1 MNYAD
6 LVSFLVKS
14 LVKDGTSVSVKQF
27 DTSED
32 EIHIEVLVSND
43 EIGSVIGKGGIIANA
58 IRTIVQASSYAHND
72 KKVRIHIDSI

>member
-14 LVKDGTSVSVKQF
+14 LVKDGASVSVKQF

-32 EIHIEVLVSND
+32 EIHI
-43 EIGSVIGKGGIIANA
+43 
-58 IRTIVQASSYAHND
+58 
-72 KKVRIHIDSI
+72 DSI

>member
-14 LVKDGTSVSVKQF
+14 LVKDGASVSVKQF
-27 DTSED
+27 APLED

-43 EIGSVIGKGGIIANA
+43 EIGYVIGKGGIIANA
-58 IRTIVQASSYAHND
+58 IRTIVQA
-72 KKVRIHIDSI
+72 

>member
-6 LVSFLVKS
+6 LVSFLVKN
-14 LVKDGTSVSVKQF
+14 LVKDSDSVSVKQF
-27 DTSED
+27 DTDED

-43 EIGSVIGKGGIIANA
+43 EIGNVIGKGGSIANA
-58 IRTIVQASSYAHND
+58 IRTITQASSYAHND